1 MEIDSLASYFK
12 SIVEQDRCAVVICN
26 LHHEIIYMN
35 SAARGRYA
43 KYGELVGTSIFDC
56 HNAESNAKIRE
67 VVEWFK
73 QSAENNII
81 FTYHNPKENKDVYMV
96 ALRDENGAL
105 IGYYEKHEFRNPET
119 MKKYDLG

>member
-1 MEIDSLASYFK
+1 
-12 SIVEQDRCAVVICN
+12 
-26 LHHEIIYMN
+26 MN

-67 VVEWFK
+67 VVEWFA
-73 QSAENNII
+73 QSTEHNLV
-81 FTYHNPKENKDVYMV
+81 FTYHNDRENKDVYMV
-96 ALRDENGAL
+96 ALRDENGEL

-119 MKKYDLG
+119 MKLYDFG